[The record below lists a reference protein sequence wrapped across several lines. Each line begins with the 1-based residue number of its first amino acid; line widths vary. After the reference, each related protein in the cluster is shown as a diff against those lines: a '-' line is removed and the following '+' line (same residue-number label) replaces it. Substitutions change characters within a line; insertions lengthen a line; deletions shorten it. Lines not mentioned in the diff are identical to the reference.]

1 VARPA
6 GTGTLDQ
13 VLTLLRKLAMT
24 PAYSTVLAATVAAAA
39 PGQSV
44 YILRDRFNMNQ
55 PFATIDLAEEDP
67 RTGELYDLTWADTGF
82 AQSLVAQTL
91 RMAAPFPLIEF
102 IGAPGAYMRGDMGDM
117 EDADYAVVS
126 HVVDAVVFAG
136 ADQQRIAERKA
147 LLLAEAFR
155 RLIRKDECLGGLVMQ
170 MRPRGP
176 IEPGGGGP
184 HKESAVVMAARVR
197 FDVRCILAP

>member
-1 VARPA
+1 MPQPA

-24 PAYSTVLAATVAAAA
+24 PAYGTVLAATVAAAA
-39 PGQSV
+39 PTKSV
-44 YILRDRFNMNQ
+44 YTLRDRFNLNQ
-55 PFATIDLAEEDP
+55 PLVTIDLAEEDP
-67 RTGELYDLTWADTGF
+67 ATDALYDLSWADTGF
-82 AQSLVAQTL
+82 AQAIVAQTL

-102 IGAPGAYMRGDMGDM
+102 IGAPGSYMRGDMGDM
-117 EDADYAVVS
+117 EDADFAVVS
-126 HVVDAVVFAG
+126 YVVDAVVFAG
-136 ADQQRIAERKA
+136 GDQQRIVERKA

-176 IEPGGGGP
+176 VEPGGGGP
-184 HKESAVVMAARVR
+184 HKETAVIMAARIR